1 MTFSIPITD
10 KKIGADKYQK
20 IIDAAIRVFAK
31 KGFYNSKV
39 ADVAKLAE
47 VADGTIYLYFK
58 NKDDL
63 LISIFEHSMA
73 YFFDEA
79 RRELQTLTCP
89 DAKLKRFIALHLNL
103 VEQNQHLATVL
114 QLELRSSNKFM
125 KEHKVDTFFAYL
137 QLIEEILTEGKEKN
151 VFRADCNVQIIKRA
165 IFGMIDEIALEWML
179 MHAKRYSLESAADEI
194 YKLVAAGIRGDSQNT
209 I

>member
-1 MTFSIPITD
+1 MALSIPILD
-10 KKIGADKYQK
+10 KKNVSDKYQK
-20 IIDAAIRVFAK
+20 IIDAAIKVFAK

-39 ADVAKLAE
+39 ADVAKQAE

-63 LISIFEHSMA
+63 LISIFEHSMT
-73 YFFDEA
+73 YFFAEVKRDLEA
-79 RRELQTLTCP
+79 LTCP

-103 VEQNQHLATVL
+103 VEENQHLATVL

-125 KEHKVDTFFAYL
+125 KEHKVDTFFTYL
-137 QLIEEILTEGKEKN
+137 QLIEGILVEGKEKN
-151 VFRADCNVQIIKRA
+151 IFRSDFDVQIIKRA

-179 MHAKRYSLESAADEI
+179 MKTKRYSLEFAADEI
-194 YKLVAAGIRGDSQNT
+194 YRLVVGGLK
-209 I
+209 